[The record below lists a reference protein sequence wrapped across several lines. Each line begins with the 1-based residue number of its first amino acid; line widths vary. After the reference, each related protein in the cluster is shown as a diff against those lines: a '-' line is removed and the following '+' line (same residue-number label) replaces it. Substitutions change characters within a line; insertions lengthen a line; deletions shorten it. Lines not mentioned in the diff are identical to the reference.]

1 MRPLDLLNL
10 CYIWCKTYQRERKRW
25 ISSTNGRDTTSVR
38 VFYGYEEVPG
48 ADQKVFGGLVK
59 LQDLQGTFAN
69 QVEQPNILY
78 LISSA
83 LPYFPVRMAKM
94 AKRAGA
100 KLVLNQ
106 NGVAYPGWH
115 GPGWERANQP
125 MQELTELAD
134 YIFYQSKFC
143 KQAAETFLGEY
154 SGKSEILYNAVD
166 TDHFIPGFQ
175 KDQNEIVLLLAGSH
189 WSQYRPYSAIET
201 LQKVR
206 QADKRVRLR
215 IAGRFCWEKDDSLA
229 EKQVRDFAC
238 RLGVKEFVEYTGS
251 YTQQEAV
258 PLLQNASILLHT
270 KYNDPCPRLVLEAM
284 ACGLP
289 VVYSGTG
296 GLPELVGDEGGVG
309 VLGPLDWQEEHPPES
324 DALAEV
330 ILQVITDLPD
340 SARAARQRAVRLF
353 DKKKWIERHR
363 VVFAACISSPAQ
375 EQH

>member
-25 ISSTNGRDTTSVR
+25 ISSTNRSDTASVR
-38 VFYGYEEVPG
+38 VFYGYEEVPS

-59 LQDLQGTFAN
+59 LQDLQRTFAN
-69 QVEQPNILY
+69 QLEQPNVLY

-83 LPYFPVRMAKM
+83 LPHFPVRMARM
-94 AKRAGA
+94 AKRAGV

-125 MQELTELAD
+125 MQELTALAD

-143 KQAAETFLGEY
+143 KLAAETFLGEY

-166 TDHFIPGFQ
+166 TDQFIPIPKKQ
-175 KDQNEIVLLLAGSH
+175 EKEITLLLSGSH
-189 WSQYRPYSAIET
+189 WSLYRPCSAIET

-206 QADKRVRLR
+206 QADKRVRLH
-215 IAGRFCWEKDDSLA
+215 IAGRFCWEKDSVLA
-229 EKQVRDFAC
+229 EKQVRDFARC
-238 RLGVKEFVEYTGS
+238 LGVEEFIEYTGP

-296 GLPELVGDEGGVG
+296 GLPELVGDQGGVG
-309 VLGPLDWQEEHPPES
+309 VRGPLDWQKDHPPAS
-324 DALAEV
+324 DALAKAV
-330 ILQVITDLPD
+330 LQAISSLPD
-340 SARAARQRAVRLF
+340 YAEAARQRAVRFF
-353 DKKKWIERHR
+353 DKEKWIERHR
-363 VVFAACISSPAQ
+363 DVFTACICGSPS

>member
-1 MRPLDLLNL
+1 MKTLDFLNL

-25 ISSTNGRDTTSVR
+25 IPSTNESDTASVR

-69 QVEQPNILY
+69 HVEQPNILY

-83 LPYFPVRMAKM
+83 LPHFPVRMARM

-143 KQAAETFLGEY
+143 KLAAETFVGES

-166 TDHFIPGFQ
+166 TDHFIPGSQ
-175 KDQNEIVLLLAGSH
+175 EDQNEIVLLLAGSH
-189 WSQYRPYSAIET
+189 WSQYRPCSAIET

-206 QADKRVRLR
+206 QVDKRVRLR
-215 IAGRFCWEKDDSLA
+215 IAGRFCWEKDDNLA
-229 EKQVRDFAC
+229 EKQVRDFA
-238 RLGVKEFVEYTGS
+238 RHSGVEEFVEYTGP

-258 PLLQNASILLHT
+258 PLLQNSSILLHT

-309 VLGPLDWQEEHPPES
+309 VLGPLDWQKDHPPDPQLMAEA
-324 DALAEV
+324 ALRV
-330 ILQVITDLPD
+330 IKNYDFYCQG
-340 SARAARQRAVRLF
+340 ARRRAVKIF
-353 DKKKWIERHR
+353 DQRPWLGRHHT
-363 VVFAACISSPAQ
+363 VFHRIIGK
-375 EQH
+375 EV

>member
-1 MRPLDLLNL
+1 MKTLDLLNL
-10 CYIWCKTYQRERKRW
+10 CYIWCATYQRERKRW
-25 ISSTNGRDTTSVR
+25 ISSTNGSDTASVR

-69 QVEQPNILY
+69 HVEQPNILY

-83 LPYFPVRMAKM
+83 LPHFPVRMARM

-143 KQAAETFLGEY
+143 KLAAETFLGEY
-154 SGKSEILYNAVD
+154 SGKSEILYNVVD
-166 TDHFIPGFQ
+166 TEQFFPIPKKQ
-175 KDQNEIVLLLAGSH
+175 EKVITLLLSGSH
-189 WSQYRPYSAIET
+189 WSLYRPCSAIET

-206 QADKRVRLR
+206 QVDKRVRLR
-215 IAGRFCWEKDDSLA
+215 IAGRFCWEKDANLA
-229 EKQVRDFAC
+229 ERQVRAFAR
-238 RLGVKEFVEYTGS
+238 RLGVEEFVEYTGP

-309 VLGPLDWQEEHPPES
+309 VPGPLDWQKDHPPDPQLMAEA
-324 DALAEV
+324 ALRV
-330 ILQVITDLPD
+330 INNYDFYCQG
-340 SARAARQRAVRLF
+340 ARRRAVESF
-353 DKKKWIERHR
+353 DQRPWLGRHHT
-363 VVFAACISSPAQ
+363 VFHRIIGK
-375 EQH
+375 EV